1 LSTLISQYKK
11 LPLNQKE
18 LLLQLVDLLE
28 SPKKEGDKKLKEL
41 EIAIQETFK

>member
-1 LSTLISQYKK
+1 MITGNKK
-11 LPLNQKE
+11 LAPEQRK

-41 EIAIQETFK
+41 ETVVREIFK